1 MTQNTES
8 IVMEPVADLVSFGS
22 GGNAKPV
29 GTSIPE
35 AMRYEVKKL
44 HITFN

>member
-8 IVMEPVADLVSFGS
+8 IVMERVAGLVSFGS
-22 GGNAKPV
+22 GGNAEPV
-29 GTSIPE
+29 DTSIPE
-35 AMRYEVKKL
+35 VMMYEVKKL